1 MNKEYVTEEELVWFM
16 IGMRSYILKNLLF
29 FLNGLSNHR
38 SQQRDLESRIRT
50 CD

>member
-29 FLNGLSNHR
+29 F
-38 SQQRDLESRIRT
+38 
-50 CD
+50 

>member
-1 MNKEYVTEEELVWFM
+1 VVHDWDAELYFKKFA
-16 IGMRSYILKNLLF
+16 I